1 MLGGTGKRGRS
12 QALLGVEFVHA
23 GRLDQTSKRWLAG
36 DTIRFALVD
45 MVWYNVSERRDYDAI
60 EGGVRVT
67 VVVRDDRYSSEPVQ
81 MSSNGR
87 VHVADRK
94 SVQRTTERR
103 NRAMV

>member
-1 MLGGTGKRGRS
+1 MRYPES
-12 QALLGVEFVHA
+12 
-23 GRLDQTSKRWLAG
+23 
-36 DTIRFALVD
+36 
-45 MVWYNVSERRDYDAI
+45 RDYYAI

-103 NRAMV
+103 NRTMA